1 MAELCK
7 VATCNLNQWAL
18 DFEGNYKRIVSSIKQ
33 AKQQGCTFRTGPELE
48 VTGYTCEDH
57 FFEYDTFVLAWD
69 SIAKMLDS
77 DLTDGI
83 ICDVGLPIMHRNVS
97 YNCRIFLLNRK
108 VIGVRPKMCLAN
120 DGNYR
125 ETRWFTA
132 WSVET
137 SKPGF
142 GEVEDFYLPINIMK
156 ITGQQK
162 VPIGIIAIRTRDT
175 VIASETCEELF
186 TPNSPHIMMSLDGV
200 EIIANGSGSHHQL
213 RKLNTRIDL
222 VRGAT
227 AKGGGIYLYA
237 NQKGV
242 QEELPLELLLGWTV
256 HYNQPYSDEWCCSS
270 DVAVTGDGHYCRA
283 STKDFIDVSETQHF
297 ESSECDFAAGERR
310 VTSFLTMGSPS
321 GLLFGIANIVGNFGT
336 VFVDQSY
343 WQSAVAANPKS
354 AVKGF
359 LIGGLVGFAA
369 PFCMATTTGLAGRA
383 LTMHP
388 ELWTAL
394 DNPDSSSF
402 AFSAH
407 ALIMV
412 CIVLSTIAAVME
424 TVQELHKAYN
434 EWFTTSEVVFTLAFT
449 VEILLRA
456 FSASCL
462 RSYLTN
468 CANVVD
474 IVATS

>member
-237 NQKGV
+237 NQKG
-242 QEELPLELLLGWTV
+242 
-256 HYNQPYSDEWCCSS
+256 C
-270 DVAVTGDGHYCRA
+270 DGGRLFF
-283 STKDFIDVSETQHF
+283 D
-297 ESSECDFAAGERR
+297 
-310 VTSFLTMGSPS
+310 GS
-321 GLLFGIANIVGNFGT
+321 
-336 VFVDQSY
+336 
-343 WQSAVAANPKS
+343 
-354 AVKGF
+354 
-359 LIGGLVGFAA
+359 
-369 PFCMATTTGLAGRA
+369 CMI
-383 LTMHP
+383 
-388 ELWTAL
+388 W
-394 DNPDSSSF
+394 
-402 AFSAH
+402 
-407 ALIMV
+407 
-412 CIVLSTIAAVME
+412 
-424 TVQELHKAYN
+424 
-434 EWFTTSEVVFTLAFT
+434 
-449 VEILLRA
+449 
-456 FSASCL
+456 
-462 RSYLTN
+462 
-468 CANVVD
+468 
-474 IVATS
+474 